1 MRKLLFGAAVCQ
13 TLLLLGGCDETHDG
27 AQATADAPA
36 SVSPKPADKRTES
49 NPVSAAASELS
60 PNLPRERDQGAA
72 QEDVEELDWD
82 ALIPPD
88 WRPDKL
94 MAEFGAESLSGD
106 DPRAQELMD
115 KLQALWKESPVVPE
129 LDGKRIRL
137 PGFMVPLEMNAETI
151 REFLLVPYYGACI
164 HVPPPPANQTVHVVT
179 AEGKE
184 YRGQLFDTVWVTG
197 TVKVEHLSS
206 ELAEA
211 GYRMRDARV
220 EAYE

>member
-1 MRKLLFGAAVCQ
+1 MRKILFSAAVLQ
-13 TLLLLGGCDETHDG
+13 TLLLLGGCDETHGG
-27 AQATADAPA
+27 AEVAAGA
-36 SVSPKPADKRTES
+36 SASASSKPVGQRTES
-49 NPVSAAASELS
+49 IPVAPSGVSS
-60 PNLPRERDQGAA
+60 DPPRGKVQGMA
-72 QEDVEELDWD
+72 EEGVVELDWD

-94 MAEFGAESLSGD
+94 MADFDDVDSLSDD

-115 KLQALWKESPVVPE
+115 KLQALWKESPVVPD
-129 LDGKRIRL
+129 LDGKRIKL

-151 REFLLVPYYGACI
+151 REFLLVPYFGACI

-179 AEGKE
+179 GEGKE

-197 TVKVEHLSS
+197 TVRVEHLSS

-211 GYRMRDARV
+211 GYQMQDARV
-220 EAYE
+220 EPYE